1 MDVLVLSGRG
11 QDFANRVSLES
22 GQPVQQCYQ
31 CGKCTAGCPAAPFM
45 DYAPHQVIHLV
56 QLGLEEEVLACR
68 AIWVCA
74 SCQTCTARCPCR
86 IEVARIMD
94 LLRTAAR
101 RRGLHRGQRA
111 ALFAD
116 LFLDSVRRHGRVH
129 ELELGARWGLRTG
142 QPWREADLA
151 AGLVA
156 RRKLRLRPPRIKG
169 LEEVRRIFRAAAR
182 LEEGEHG

>member
-1 MDVLVLSGRG
+1 VDVLVLSGRG
-11 QDFANRVSLES
+11 QEFANRVSLES

-31 CGKCTAGCPAAPFM
+31 CGKCTAGCPAASSM
-45 DYAPHQVIHLV
+45 DYAPHQVLHLV
-56 QLGLEEEVLACR
+56 QLGLEEEVLSCR

-74 SCQTCTARCPCR
+74 SCYTCTARCPCR

-94 LLRTAAR
+94 ILRARAR
-101 RRGLHRGQRA
+101 RKGLHRGQRA

-116 LFLDSVRRHGRVH
+116 LFLDSVRRHGRLH

-156 RRKLRLRPPRIKG
+156 RRKLRLRPPRIRG
-169 LEEVRRIFRAAAR
+169 VEEVRRIFREAAR

>member
-1 MDVLVLSGRG
+1 MDVLVLTGRG

-45 DYAPHQVIHLV
+45 DYPPHQVVRLV
-56 QLGLEEEVLACR
+56 QLGLEEEALSCG
-68 AIWVCA
+68 AIWLCA
-74 SCQTCTARCPCR
+74 SCYACTARCPCR

-94 LLRTAAR
+94 FLRARAR
-101 RRGLHRGQRA
+101 RRGLHRGRRA

-129 ELELGARWGLRTG
+129 ELEVGARWGLLTG
-142 QPWREADLA
+142 RVFREADLA
-151 AGLVA
+151 AGLAA
-156 RRKLRLRPPRIKG
+156 RGKLRLRPPRAG
-169 LEEVRRIFRAAAR
+169 GAEEVRRIFREAAR